1 MIKYL
6 LSNLRRFFSMK
17 KTSSYKV
24 VLIVIGII
32 IAVILGTVFM
42 FNSFP
47 NKAIALDEKVQSA
60 MSDIKVQE
68 KARYDTVY
76 NLADCVKNYD
86 KHEAETLENLAEN
99 MSAGKFSSGRCT
111 DST

>member
-1 MIKYL
+1 
-6 LSNLRRFFSMK
+6 MK

-32 IAVILGTVFM
+32 IAVTLGTVFM

-86 KHEAETLENLAEN
+86 KHEAETLENLAESIN
-99 MSAGKFSSGRCT
+99 LQWKMYRQYLVQLLT
-111 DST
+111 VIQN